1 MTIFKSYCKGS
12 TSAAVLGEL
21 ICNTLKESIVQ
32 ADYDQTAIDM
42 AGEMQLSHPPF
53 SGNRSN
59 MEKHI
64 LTSLAEEN
72 VDNFMTYIHNPRK
85 HFERCIRENVEKYI
99 LTEKRSKI
107 LTMIEGNIK
116 VKEQRVSHAV
126 HTATNTVKNKNG
138 DTNMW
143 LRELSSALKDELKFA
158 EKHFSDFCDI
168 TDFDFIKEEV
178 RKDLANRIIEIN
190 RSLSNVSLLDMKQFM
205 ERPDEILIK
214 HFCDCCWVQC
224 PFCKAICT
232 NTMEGHKHNV
242 PFHRP
247 KGINGCHFK
256 DTVEFWIDVCTT
268 SVTSNGWFYPS
279 HESEDKYILKEY
291 RKVGPGFADWS
302 ITPDL
307 SELPYWKWFVC
318 RFQEDLERYYD
329 LKFQRI
335 GEIPTEWMKFTKQQ
349 AIESLKKI

>member
-1 MTIFKSYCKGS
+1 
-12 TSAAVLGEL
+12 
-21 ICNTLKESIVQ
+21 
-32 ADYDQTAIDM
+32 
-42 AGEMQLSHPPF
+42 
-53 SGNRSN
+53 
-59 MEKHI
+59 METGITWRNI
-64 LTSLAEEN
+64 LTSLAEKEN
-72 VDNFMTYIHNPRK
+72 FDKFMTYIHNPRK
-85 HFERCIRENVEKYI
+85 FMRENVEKYM
-99 LTEKRSKI
+99 LTERSKV
-107 LTMIEGNIK
+107 LALIEGNIT

-168 TDFDFIKEEV
+168 TDFDFLEEEV
-178 RKDLANRIIEIN
+178 REGLANRIMEIN
-190 RSLSNVSLLDMKQFM
+190 RSLSNVSLLDMKQFR

-232 NTMEGHKHNV
+232 NSMEGHKPKDHNV

-256 DTVEFWIDVCTT
+256 DTVEFWIDFCTT
-268 SVTSNGWFYPS
+268 SVTSNGRFYPS
-279 HESEDKYILKEY
+279 HESEDTFLLKEY
-291 RKVGPGFADWS
+291 RKAGPRFADWS

-329 LKFQRI
+329 KKFQGR
-335 GEIPTEWMKFTKQQ
+335 GEIPIEWRKFTKQQ

>member
-1 MTIFKSYCKGS
+1 
-12 TSAAVLGEL
+12 
-21 ICNTLKESIVQ
+21 
-32 ADYDQTAIDM
+32 
-42 AGEMQLSHPPF
+42 
-53 SGNRSN
+53 
-59 MEKHI
+59 MEIHI
-64 LTSLAEEN
+64 LTSLAEEE
-72 VDNFMTYIHNPRK
+72 NFDKCMTYIHNPRK
-85 HFERCIRENVEKYI
+85 HFERFIRENVEKYI
-99 LTEKRSKI
+99 LIENRSKI

-116 VKEQRVSHAV
+116 GKEQRVSHAV

-168 TDFDFIKEEV
+168 TNFDFLEEEV
-178 RKDLANRIIEIN
+178 REGLANRIMEIN
-190 RSLSNVSLLDMKQFM
+190 RSLSNVSLLDMKQFR

-232 NTMEGHKHNV
+232 NSMEGHKPKDHNV

-256 DTVEFWIDVCTT
+256 NTVEFWIDFCTT
-268 SVTSNGWFYPS
+268 SVASNGQFYPS
-279 HESEDKYILKEY
+279 HESEDIYLLKEY
-291 RKVGPGFADWS
+291 RKAGPRFADWS

-329 LKFQRI
+329 KKFQGR
-335 GEIPTEWMKFTKQQ
+335 GEIPIEWRKFTKQQ